1 MIRPPVS
8 RTEGGCTRWRWRV
21 VIIVVVL
28 GRVFKRA
35 GWGWGIVQ
43 RRRRRGVALPS
54 RTCVVTV
61 VRVVVVVLVAGIR
74 ISSIVMSTT
83 LAVLTH
89 GVVVVAPCVH
99 VGQVEVDDSVVV
111 VVVVVGARV
120 GVMMLMWSGCPGV
133 QAQDHG
139 GEDDHLHVVAVIMVV
154 VMVDGVV
161 VLGLGLET

>member
-1 MIRPPVS
+1 VVS
-8 RTEGGCTRWRWRV
+8 
-21 VIIVVVL
+21 
-28 GRVFKRA
+28 GRVCKRA
-35 GWGWGIVQ
+35 GWGCGGIVQ
-43 RRRRRGVALPS
+43 RRRRRRVALPS
-54 RTCVVTV
+54 RTCAVVV
-61 VRVVVVVLVAGIR
+61 VCVVVVVVLVAGIR
-74 ISSIVMSTT
+74 VSSIVMSTT
-83 LAVLTH
+83 LAVLAH